1 MNFLKLCFE
10 DITLLSLGKNQKRK
24 CTNEH
29 QHTARNE
36 VIEIMEVEVWE
47 KGKCCGNKKKII
59 SISSLCQQNTFQ
71 FFVYIKLW
79 MY

>member
-36 VIEIMEVEVWE
+36 P
-47 KGKCCGNKKKII
+47 KKLIFLVFL
-59 SISSLCQQNTFQ
+59 SS
-71 FFVYIKLW
+71 Y
-79 MY
+79 